1 VAGQTLIGRIGS
13 VTIRV
18 PGGERPGEVQFVVQG
33 IRHHYIAYCREPVAI
48 GERVLVIDERGF
60 RQVDVEP
67 WPEPG
72 RDLLPELP
80 R

>member
-1 VAGQTLIGRIGS
+1 MAGQTLIGRIGS

-18 PGGERPGEVQFVVQG
+18 PGEGRPGEVRLVVQG

-48 GERVLVIDERGF
+48 GEQVLVINERGF

-72 RDLLPELP
+72 GDLRSELS